1 MKFCCTV
8 LAQTAIFGDI
18 AWDSAKYNGYVADI
32 CDTLDHSR
40 QVCKEHRAVQTLSA
54 FPTNIYWAALGVR
67 AQRKFTQLRSI
78 MRCRFP
84 TAAEGEGDYHH
95 HGPSV
100 NCFVA
105 SLAAPPWRASLPGWP
120 RNLGRLRAR
129 EWRKRKARSVM
140 QQLQM
145 TARSRA
151 RSRDTAR
158 HDLIHM
164 ARWDCA
170 QNRIT

>member
-1 MKFCCTV
+1 M
-8 LAQTAIFGDI
+8 
-18 AWDSAKYNGYVADI
+18 
-32 CDTLDHSR
+32 
-40 QVCKEHRAVQTLSA
+40 LST

-67 AQRKFTQLRSI
+67 AQRKFTQLRII

-84 TAAEGEGDYHH
+84 TAAEGEGDYHRND
-95 HGPSV
+95 PSV

-105 SLAAPPWRASLPGWP
+105 SLAGRSSMAGLFARMAAQPWTSESESGSPQ
-120 RNLGRLRAR
+120 
-129 EWRKRKARSVM
+129 RKRKAHRVT

-145 TARSRA
+145 TARGRA
-151 RSRDTAR
+151 RSRDAAR
-158 HDLIHM
+158 RDLIRT